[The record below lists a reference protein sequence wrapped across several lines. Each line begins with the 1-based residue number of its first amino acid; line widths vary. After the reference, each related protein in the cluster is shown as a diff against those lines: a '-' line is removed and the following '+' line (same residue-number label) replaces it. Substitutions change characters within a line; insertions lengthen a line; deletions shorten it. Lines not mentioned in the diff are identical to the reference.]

1 MKEIKD
7 IKAINSLDECN
18 DAMTIKEVCGF
29 LRICPE
35 FARKLIHDNRLKA
48 VKVGREYR
56 VIKSSVALL
65 VFGEE
70 AS

>member
-1 MKEIKD
+1 MKEIKT
-7 IKAINSLDECN
+7 INSLNECN

-35 FARKLIHDNRLKA
+35 FARRLIHEKRIKA

-56 VIKSSVALL
+56 IVKSSVAAM

-70 AS
+70 GN